1 MSLRT
6 LSVPAVLAACGLAFV
21 AFAVQP
27 PATPAETKPAEA
39 KPAATAPA
47 VAAPAPKADEPKA
60 LNRVEVPGGVITE
73 DLVMG
78 TGAEVKNNAVVMAH
92 YRGTLKA
99 DGTEFDSSYKR
110 GEPAIFPLKGLIEGW
125 QDGIPGMK
133 VGGKRRLTIPF
144 TKAYGE
150 AGRPPVIPAKADLV
164 FEIEIID
171 MLVVEDERVGEGEAY
186 TMGQGCSIKYA
197 GKPFGAEKASMNGG
211 VETAAV
217 STAPSISCDGKACEI
232 PFQLMIPALQF
243 GLDGMKVG
251 GKRKLVFPAAM
262 GWQQKP
268 SPMGDAAKMEL
279 EVELVSLMPAQ
290 GMGGMGR

>member
-1 MSLRT
+1 MSVRT

-27 PATPAETKPAEA
+27 PAPPVETKPAETKPAVVA
-39 KPAATAPA
+39 PAA
-47 VAAPAPKADEPKA
+47 KADEPKA
-60 LNRVEVPGGVITE
+60 LNRAELPGGVITE
-73 DLVMG
+73 DLALG
-78 TGAEVKNNAVVMAH
+78 TGPEVTSSAVVMAH

-99 DGTEFDSSYKR
+99 DGTEFDSSFKR

-133 VGGKRRLTIPF
+133 VGGKRRLTIPY

-150 AGRPPVIPAKADLV
+150 AGRGPIPAKADLV
-164 FEIEIID
+164 FEIEILD

-197 GKPFGAEKASMNGG
+197 GKPFGAEKVAMKGG
-211 VETAAV
+211 VEAPAA
-217 STAPSISCDGKACEI
+217 SSAPSISCDGKACEMQ
-232 PFQLMIPALQF
+232 FQAMIPALQF

-279 EVELVSLMPAQ
+279 EIELVSLSPAQ